1 MGKVSFEIEDQVA
14 VVKFTNPDKGF
25 MDFDMLAQLN
35 GVMDTLE
42 ADPEVR
48 AIIFTGGQPEEFVRH
63 VSVEDL
69 IAFGEHVRAG
79 REAGLP
85 DPLGARGPLRA
96 GWEKIEHS
104 QKPTIAAINGYCMGG
119 GLEIALCCD
128 IRIAGPGTY
137 TIGQPEIQIGL
148 ITGAGASVRLAR
160 AVGTGKALECLLRG
174 RLFYPE
180 EAAKEGLVHHYV
192 TEDVVKA
199 ARRIASEFLDKPAAA
214 LSFYKQLARSS
225 EDLPIAESLDREAA
239 AFIHLMSYDK
249 HAVQMMKDYVAAGH
263 KLKKI

>member
-1 MGKVSFEIEDQVA
+1 MGKVSFEINNQIA
-14 VVKFTNPDKGF
+14 VVKFCNPNKGF

-42 ADPEVR
+42 ADPNVR

-69 IAFGEHVRAG
+69 LAFGQMVRTG

-85 DPLGARGPLRA
+85 DPLGARSPLRA

-160 AVGTGKALECLLRG
+160 AVGAGRALEWVLRG

-192 TEDVVKA
+192 TEDVVTA
-199 ARRIASEFLDKPAAA
+199 ALQIANEFLDKPAAA
-214 LSFYKQLARSS
+214 LSFYKQLVRSS
-225 EDLPIAESLDREAA
+225 EDLPLSESLDREAA
-239 AFIHLMSYDK
+239 GFIHMMSYDK
-249 HAVQMMKDYVAAGH
+249 QAIQMMKDYVAGGH
-263 KLKKI
+263 KLKKV